1 MPNLTLEF
9 ARQLL
14 QNAQPNEV
22 YLTQLSNG
30 FLRIDVQTTM
40 QPVSQGKWAK
50 FAEHLQDENL
60 LQGHSSQ
67 LNQLI
72 QQFRQEFT
80 SGK

>member
-14 QNAQPNEV
+14 QNAQ
-22 YLTQLSNG
+22 
-30 FLRIDVQTTM
+30 
-40 QPVSQGKWAK
+40 
-50 FAEHLQDENL
+50 
-60 LQGHSSQ
+60 

-80 SGK
+80 SEEGFCL